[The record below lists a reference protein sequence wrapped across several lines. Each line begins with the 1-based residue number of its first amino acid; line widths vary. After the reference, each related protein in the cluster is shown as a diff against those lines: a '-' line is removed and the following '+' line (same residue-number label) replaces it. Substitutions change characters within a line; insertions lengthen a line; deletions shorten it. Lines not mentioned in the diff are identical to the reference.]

1 MKDFLDAFKHLEKL
15 CNEIYDGQHGVTQ
28 YIDEMESK
36 SPFAARKVFGWD
48 LDLSGLKRVRHIRN
62 AMVHDSSDYD
72 TNYTPEDVQFMEHFY
87 DRIMN
92 RKDPLTLL
100 RLENEAARA
109 KNRAISEPTIPFQ
122 PVTGSSP
129 VIQESEDEKEWGTGK
144 FVTIFLV
151 TIAAIAIIVV
161 IGWMFFI

>member
-1 MKDFLDAFKHLEKL
+1 MKDFLDDFKHLEKL

-62 AMVHDSSDYD
+62 AMVHDSSDFD
-72 TNYTPEDVQFMEHFY
+72 MDYTPEDVQFLENFY
-87 DRIMN
+87 DRVMN
-92 RKDPLTLL
+92 RQDPLALL
-100 RLENEAARA
+100 RQQNEAARA
-109 KNRAISEPTIPFQ
+109 KNRAISEPTVSFK

-129 VIQESEDEKEWGTGK
+129 VARESEDEKEWGTGK
-144 FVTIFLV
+144 FVTIFLM
-151 TIAAIAIIVV
+151 TIAAIAIIMV
-161 IGWMFFI
+161 IRWIFFI